1 MIDYEILKVIWWL
14 FIGVLL
20 VGFAIMDGQD
30 MGVGTLLPFLSKED
44 GERRVMINAVAP
56 HWDGNQVWLI
66 TGGGAMFAAWP
77 LMYATVFSG
86 FYWAMLVVL
95 AALILRP
102 VGFDYRSKVS
112 SSKWRTNWD
121 WLLFIGSAVPPIIF
135 GVAFGNLLQG
145 VPFEIDSTMRPIYTG
160 SFFGL
165 LNPFGLLCGVLSL
178 LMIVFHGANYLVLR
192 TEGALQARAQKAAV
206 IAGLLSAVLFVLG
219 GIWTYLG
226 IDGYVATAGL
236 DPAGPANPLAKT
248 VELQNGAWFA
258 NYAALPVLWLIPAAA
273 VLGALAGVAMIR
285 SGRAFAAIVCS
296 SISLLGIILT
306 PLISMF
312 PFVMPSSTMLN
323 AGLTIWDCT
332 SSQLTLEIMLFV
344 TIIFLPLVLLYTG
357 WAYKVM
363 SGKLSTK
370 YIEDNSHS
378 LY

>member
-77 LMYATVFSG
+77 LMYATAFSG

>member
-77 LMYATVFSG
+77 LMYATAFSG

-258 NYAALPVLWLIPAAA
+258 NYAALPVLWLVPAAA

-344 TIIFLPLVLLYTG
+344 TIIFLPLVLLYTS

-370 YIEDNSHS
+370 FIEDNSHS

>member
-77 LMYATVFSG
+77 LMYATAFSG

-178 LMIVFHGANYLVLR
+178 IMIVFHGANYLVLR

-258 NYAALPVLWLIPAAA
+258 NYAALPVLWLVPAAA

-344 TIIFLPLVLLYTG
+344 TIIFLPLVLLYTS

>member
-77 LMYATVFSG
+77 LMYATAFSG

-248 VELQNGAWFA
+248 VDLQNGAWFA
-258 NYAALPVLWLIPAAA
+258 NYAALPVLWLVPAAA

-344 TIIFLPLVLLYTG
+344 TIIFLPLVLLYTS

-363 SGKLSTK
+363 SCKLSTE

>member
-77 LMYATVFSG
+77 LMYATAFSG
-86 FYWAMLVVL
+86 CYWAMLVVL

-258 NYAALPVLWLIPAAA
+258 NYAALPVLWLVPAAA

-344 TIIFLPLVLLYTG
+344 TIIFLPLVLLYTS

>member
-56 HWDGNQVWLI
+56 HWAGNQVWLI

-77 LMYATVFSG
+77 LMYATAFSG

-258 NYAALPVLWLIPAAA
+258 NYAALPVLWLVPAAA